1 MTNKNFTIKGL
12 KENTTAEVAN
22 LVNAVKIQLG
32 SSSVAEFVETCENV
46 CTPGSCGAAAGYSG
60 FVYYSETVTFFRSH
74 RKKIVELA
82 QSLAYSMGEDTITM
96 VRGINCLGSCWSYDE
111 VSRAIYGRYS
121 EDLTQIYNALAW
133 FALEE
138 VARAVEDYNYEL
150 NN

>member
-46 CTPGSCGAAAGYSG
+46 CTPGSCGAADGYSG
-60 FVYYSETVTFFRSH
+60 FVYYTETVAFFRSH

-82 QSLAYSMGEDTITM
+82 QSLADSMGEDTITM
-96 VRGINCLGSCWSYDE
+96 VRGFNCLGSCWSYDE
-111 VSRAIYGRYS
+111 VARALYGRYS

-138 VARAVEDYNYEL
+138 VANAVEDYNYEL

>member
-60 FVYYSETVTFFRSH
+60 FVYYTETVAFFRSH

-82 QSLAYSMGEDTITM
+82 QSLADSMGEDTITM
-96 VRGINCLGSCWSYDE
+96 VRGFNCLDSCWSYDE

-121 EDLTQIYNALAW
+121 EDLTQIYNALSW

-138 VARAVEDYNYEL
+138 VARAVEEYNYEL

>member
-22 LVNAVKIQLG
+22 LINAVKNQLG
-32 SSSVAEFVETCENV
+32 CSSVAEFVETCENV

-60 FVYYSETVTFFRSH
+60 FVYYSETVAFFRSH
-74 RKKIVELA
+74 RKKIAELA
-82 QSLAYSMGEDTITM
+82 QSQADSIGEDTISM
-96 VRGINCLGSCWSYDE
+96 VRGFNCLDSCWSYDE

-138 VARAVEDYNYEL
+138 VARAVEEYNYEL